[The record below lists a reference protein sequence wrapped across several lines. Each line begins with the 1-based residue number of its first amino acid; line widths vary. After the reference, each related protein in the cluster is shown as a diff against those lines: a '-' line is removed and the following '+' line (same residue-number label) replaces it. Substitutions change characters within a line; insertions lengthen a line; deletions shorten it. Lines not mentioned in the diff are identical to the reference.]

1 MGRAWLATDATAKS
15 RTPESVM
22 SPYSPIA
29 DIEALWS
36 GASFFDAA
44 KIDMPVLL
52 LRGEWDS
59 VCDDA
64 DAAHLLTKIGAI
76 DKTDI
81 KIPRATHLMHLESQR
96 TMLHNVVNTFL
107 LRVTKE
113 Q

>member
-1 MGRAWLATDATAKS
+1 VTAKS

-22 SPYSPIA
+22 SPYGPIA

-36 GASFFDAA
+36 GTVFFDAA

-52 LRGEWDS
+52 VRGEWDS

-64 DAAHLLTKIGAI
+64 DAARLLIKIGAI
-76 DKTDI
+76 DKTEI

-96 TMLHNVVNTFL
+96 AMLHNAVNTFL
-107 LRVTKE
+107 LRVLLRAIK
-113 Q
+113 